1 MLAIL
6 LVLIQLQ
13 EIKLPTII
21 ANKKNEVTL
30 KLEELINTYNSLT
43 NERVKIYNEIL
54 QLQGAVKALNEVD
67 GDQSTDS
74 TPS

>member
-1 MLAIL
+1 M
-6 LVLIQLQ
+6 
-13 EIKLPTII
+13 PTII